1 VKKKQVVM
9 KNRVADRSYRKAQ
22 STVVELLND
31 GGRLPAK
38 DRRYYVKYFGD
49 KVIRNLRFENI

>member
-1 VKKKQVVM
+1 M